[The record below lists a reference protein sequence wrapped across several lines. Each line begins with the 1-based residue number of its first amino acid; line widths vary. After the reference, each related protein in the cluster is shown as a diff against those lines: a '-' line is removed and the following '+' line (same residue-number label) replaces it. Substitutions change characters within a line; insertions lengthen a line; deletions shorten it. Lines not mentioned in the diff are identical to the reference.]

1 MAVVQ
6 ISRIQ
11 VRRGKENTDTG
22 IPQLASGEMAWAIDT
37 QQLYIGNGSV
47 SEGAPAVGNTRI
59 LSSADLVGERNIL
72 NIAEYVYKKDPNLP
86 PRHLQDRLD
95 ERVNFAS
102 FNDTRPS
109 KNKTMAA
116 NIQSAI
122 DFLYKDTLEKRAVL
136 EFGPGIYQFSTPIR
150 IHSFTHIVGAGR
162 GRTIFRYTGTGSAFR
177 LVNDQ
182 TTFTSAPA
190 NTDSNQCRYVNLSDF
205 TLTVD
210 NSNATAMQLN
220 SVRDSEFSNLEIK
233 SNWMNNVQ
241 GQDLTNSKAFD
252 LESSTELIACSDNV
266 FDNINI
272 SKFRIALNA
281 RGDINSNLIQNCNF
295 STNEVAI
302 NFGQDADLSSYGQV
316 YGPRN
321 NIISNNTFKNIQ
333 KQGIKI
339 YNGTGNVS
347 SQNKFTQ
354 VGDNF
359 GNSLNA
365 AYGVVEFDI
374 PGNLITN
381 DSSDR
386 HADLSNDLYSK
397 PYISEVIAKANYVN
411 PFTNVKLLEYTTTPT
426 HILRLPIAQPC
437 HLEVEYLYQSTNKN
451 RIRRGKLSILAD
463 PTHPDISG
471 NPTIEFVDEYDY
483 HGTGL
488 NTDYTIEDVH
498 LIFTASS
505 KTYFGGIKY
514 DVEIFYQFNGQTL
527 SQGEQAKLTYTY
539 KILS

>member
-11 VRRGKENTDTG
+11 VRRGKENTETG
-22 IPQLASGEMAWAIDT
+22 IPQLASGEIAWAIDT
-37 QQLYIGNGSV
+37 QQLYIGNGSI
-47 SEGAPAVGNTRI
+47 SEGAPAIGNTR
-59 LSSADLVGERNIL
+59 LLTSADLVGERNIL
-72 NIAEYVYKKDPNLP
+72 NIADYVYKKDPNLP
-86 PRHLQDRLD
+86 PRTVQDRLD
-95 ERVNFAS
+95 ERVNFSS

-122 DFLYKDTLEKRAVL
+122 DFLYKDTLEKRATL

-162 GRTIFRYTGTGSAFR
+162 GRTIFKYTGTGSAFC

-182 TTFTSAPA
+182 TTATMSPA
-190 NTDSNQCRYVNLSDF
+190 NTSENQCRFVNLTGF
-205 TLTVD
+205 TLTLD
-210 NSNATAMQLN
+210 NINATAMQLN
-220 SVRDSEFSNLEIK
+220 SVRDSKFSNLEVK
-233 SNWMNNVQ
+233 GNWISNVQ
-241 GQDLTNSKAFD
+241 GQDYANSKAFD
-252 LESSTELIACSDNV
+252 LLSSTELIACNNNV
-266 FDNINI
+266 FDNLIV
-272 SKFRIALNA
+272 SKFRIGINA
-281 RGDINSNLIQNCNF
+281 RGDINSNLIENCNF
-295 STNEVAI
+295 NRNEVAI

-321 NIISNNTFKNIQ
+321 NIISNNFFKEIQ
-333 KQGIKI
+333 KQGVKV

-347 SQNKFTQ
+347 GQNKFTQ

-365 AYGVVEFDI
+365 AYGVVEFDV
-374 PGNLITN
+374 PGNLIVN

-397 PYISEVIAKANYVN
+397 PYISEVIAKANYTN
-411 PFTNVKLLEYTTTPT
+411 PFTNVKLLDYTTTPT
-426 HILRLPIAQPC
+426 QILRLPIAQTC

-463 PTHPDISG
+463 ANHLDISG
-471 NPTIEFVDEYDY
+471 KPTIELVDEYDY
-483 HGTGL
+483 HGTGSD
-488 NTDYTIEDVH
+488 TDYTIEDIHV
-498 LIFTASS
+498 IFTARAR
-505 KTYFGGIKY
+505 TYFGIKY
-514 DVEIFYQFNGQTL
+514 DVEIFYQYNGETL